1 MDWYLRFVEIE
12 VELLWAV
19 DILAVIYVMEFF
31 EFYDIMEIREI
42 FYMELWDAYNSN
54 FEKIEGMTLVREE
67 QDKIPAGVYHLVCE
81 VLVKHVDGNYLLMK
95 RDPSKPLY
103 PNMWE
108 ATAGGSALQGE
119 SAVEGA
125 LRELREETGIISE
138 TLEQLDWSCG
148 RTCIHCRF
156 LCVTDCA
163 KDSIKFQQGETCD
176 YRWVTAQELLAM
188 PDTELIG
195 QEMLKHVK

>member
-1 MDWYLRFVEIE
+1 
-12 VELLWAV
+12 
-19 DILAVIYVMEFF
+19 
-31 EFYDIMEIREI
+31 
-42 FYMELWDAYNSN
+42 MELWDAYNSN

-81 VLVKHVDGNYLLMK
+81 VLVKHVDGTYLLMK
-95 RDPSKPLY
+95 RDPTKPLF

-125 LRELREETGIISE
+125 LRELREETGIVSE

-148 RTCIHCRF
+148 GTAIHCRF

-163 KDSIKFQQGETCD
+163 KDSIKFQEGETCD
-176 YRWVTAQELLAM
+176 YRWVTAQELLSM

>member
-1 MDWYLRFVEIE
+1 
-12 VELLWAV
+12 
-19 DILAVIYVMEFF
+19 
-31 EFYDIMEIREI
+31 
-42 FYMELWDAYNSN
+42 MELWDAYNSN
-54 FEKIEGMTLVREE
+54 FEKIEGLSLVREE

-81 VLVKHVDGNYLLMK
+81 VLVRHVDGTYLLMK
-95 RDPSKPLY
+95 RDPSKLLY

-119 SAVEGA
+119 SALAGA
-125 LRELREETGIISE
+125 LRELREETGIVADS
-138 TLEQLDWSCG
+138 LEQLDWTLG

-163 KDSIKFQQGETCD
+163 KDAIKFQEGETCD
-176 YRWVTAQELLAM
+176 YRWVSAQELLAM

-195 QEMLKHVK
+195 QEMLKHVR